1 MGVLAREPVSGGGG
15 GGGGGGLVVIPLSSQ
30 LASADH
36 YVALLFNSVI
46 CPSWKVFL
54 LTILCREGSG
64 KAGVGGGGVVMFW
77 GNTLSTLFLFEF
89 LLLLQL

>member
-15 GGGGGGLVVIPLSSQ
+15 GVVIPLSSQ

-46 CPSWKVFL
+46 CPS
-54 LTILCREGSG
+54 
-64 KAGVGGGGVVMFW
+64 
-77 GNTLSTLFLFEF
+77 
-89 LLLLQL
+89 